1 MAKVTRRCGCRD
13 ETGKQY
19 GAACPKLKSYRH
31 GTWGFRLSAGFD
43 PVSGKRRYLTDY
55 SYTTSGDA
63 EEAMRDAEKQLR
75 GQVYDFKKTTA
86 ATYITE
92 WLDAQEQHHEL
103 KPSTLRMYKAYVA
116 NDIVPALGAK
126 LLLRDLR
133 RAHVA
138 GLIKG
143 LQDDGRGAVTIR
155 RIHATL
161 SSALTDAVQDG
172 LLAENVAAGARLPKV
187 EKKKIKV
194 WEPAQAGAFLD
205 FSAGYE
211 NVDSHGRPNGKI
223 GHRLAALFEV
233 AILSGMRRGELCGL
247 RWEDVD
253 LPNRRLHVRVQLVQ
267 VGRVVVEGTIK
278 SDAGQDRIV
287 ALSDRAVAALIAW
300 QFQQQ
305 EERQNWAEAYKET
318 GRVFTYED
326 GRQMRPGYVSKLF
339 KGIVAK
345 LGLPTM
351 RLHDLRHLHAS
362 LMLAS
367 GQDLAIVSK
376 SMGHSNSQITR
387 DLYAHMVG
395 DAARNAVE
403 GAASLLPA
411 RRTVLTT
418 VLTEQ

>member
-13 ETGKQY
+13 DNGKQY
-19 GAACPKLKSYRH
+19 GARCPKLKNYRH

-43 PVSGKRRYLTDY
+43 PVSGKRRYLTDH
-55 SYTTSGDA
+55 SYTSSGDA

-86 ATYITE
+86 AAYITE
-92 WLDAQEQHHEL
+92 WLDAQEQHRQL
-103 KPSTLRMYKAYVA
+103 KPSTLRMYKSYVA
-116 NDIVPALGAK
+116 KDIVPAFGPK

-138 GLIKG
+138 GMIKS
-143 LQDDGRGAVTIR
+143 LQDSGRGPVTIK

-172 LLAENVAAGARLPKV
+172 LIAENVAAGARLPKV

-194 WEPAQAGAFLD
+194 WEPGDAGKFLD
-205 FSAGYE
+205 FIAGYE
-211 NVDSHGRPNGKI
+211 NVDSHGRPNGKV

-247 RWEDVD
+247 RWQDVD
-253 LPNRRLHVRVQLVQ
+253 LPGRKLVVRMQLVQ
-267 VGRVVVEGTIK
+267 VGKEVVEGTIK
-278 SDAGQDRIV
+278 TDAGQDRIV

-300 QFQQQ
+300 QFQQHQ
-305 EERQNWAEAYKET
+305 ERQTWEDAYADS

-326 GRQMRPGYVSKLF
+326 GRELRPGYVSKLF
-339 KGIVAK
+339 ESMVTKA
-345 LGLPTM
+345 GLPRM

-411 RRTVLTT
+411 RKSVLTP
-418 VLTEQ
+418 VITEQ

>member
-19 GAACPKLKSYRH
+19 GANCPKLKNYRH

-43 PVSGKRRYLTDY
+43 PVNGKRRYVSDY
-55 SYTTSGDA
+55 SYTSSGDA
-63 EEAMRDAEKQLR
+63 EEAMREAEKELR

-86 ATYITE
+86 AAYITE
-92 WLDAQEQHHEL
+92 WLDAQEVHEQL
-103 KPSTLRMYKAYVA
+103 KPSTLRMYKSYVA
-116 NDIVPALGAK
+116 KDIVPAFGAK

-138 GLIKG
+138 GLIKA
-143 LQDDGRGAVTIR
+143 LQDSGRGAVTIK

-172 LLAENVAAGARLPKV
+172 LIAENVAAGARLPKV
-187 EKKKIKV
+187 EKSKVKV
-194 WEPAQAGAFLD
+194 WEPGDAGKFLD
-205 FSAGYE
+205 FIAGYE
-211 NVDSHGRPNGKI
+211 NVDSHGRPNGKV

-247 RWEDVD
+247 RWQDLD
-253 LPNRRLHVRVQLVQ
+253 LPGRRLVVRVQLVQ
-267 VGRVVVEGTIK
+267 VGKVVVEGTIK
-278 SDAGQDRIV
+278 TDAGQDRVV

-305 EERQNWAEAYKET
+305 QERQTWADAYTES

-326 GRQMRPGYVSKLF
+326 GRQLRPGYVSKLLELMVT
-339 KGIVAK
+339 KA
-345 LGLPTM
+345 GLPMM

-387 DLYAHMVG
+387 DLYAHLVG

-411 RRTVLTT
+411 RRSVLTT
-418 VLTEQ
+418 VITEQ

>member
-19 GAACPKLKSYRH
+19 GASCPKLKNYRH

-43 PVSGKRRYLTDY
+43 PISGKRRYLTDY
-55 SYTTSGDA
+55 SYTSSGDA
-63 EEAMRDAEKQLR
+63 EEAMREAEKQLR

-86 ATYITE
+86 AAYINE
-92 WLDAQEQHHEL
+92 WLEAQERHSQL
-103 KPSTLRMYKAYVA
+103 KPSTLRMYKSYVA
-116 NDIVPALGAK
+116 KDIVPAFGAK

-138 GLIKG
+138 GLVKG
-143 LQDDGRGAVTIR
+143 LQDAGRGAVTIK

-187 EKKKIKV
+187 DKKKIQV
-194 WEPAQAGAFLD
+194 WEPSDAGRFLD
-205 FSAGYE
+205 AATE
-211 NVDSHGRPNGKI
+211 
-223 GHRLAALFEV
+223 HRMGALFEV

-247 RWEDVD
+247 RWQDVD
-253 LPNRRLHVRVQLVQ
+253 LPNRRMVVRVQLVQ
-267 VGRVVVEGTIK
+267 VGNKVVEGTIK
-278 SDAGQDRIV
+278 TDAGQDRVV

-300 QFQQQ
+300 QFQQEQ
-305 EERQNWAEAYKET
+305 ERHAWADAYTES

-326 GRQMRPGYVSKLF
+326 GRQLRPGYVSKLF
-339 KGIVAK
+339 ELMVAK
-345 LGLPTM
+345 LGLPMM

-411 RRTVLTT
+411 RRTVLTSVIT
-418 VLTEQ
+418 GQ

>member
-13 ETGKQY
+13 ENGKQY
-19 GAACPKLKSYRH
+19 GAKCPKLKSYRH

-55 SYTTSGDA
+55 SYSSSGDA
-63 EEAMRDAEKQLR
+63 EDAMRDAEKQLR

-86 ATYITE
+86 AAYITE
-92 WLDAQEQHHEL
+92 WLDAQEQHSQL
-103 KPSTLRMYKAYVA
+103 KPSTLRMYRSYVDK
-116 NDIVPALGAK
+116 DIAPAFGAR

-138 GLIKG
+138 GLIKA
-143 LQDDGRGAVTIR
+143 LQDSGRGAVTIK

-172 LLAENVAAGARLPKV
+172 LIAENVAAGARLPRV
-187 EKKKIKV
+187 EKGKIKV
-194 WEPAQAGAFLD
+194 WEPGDAGRFLD
-205 FSAGYE
+205 AAT
-211 NVDSHGRPNGKI
+211 D
-223 GHRLAALFEV
+223 HRMGALFEV

-247 RWEDVD
+247 RWSDVD
-253 LPNRRLHVRVQLVQ
+253 LASRRLVVRVQLVQ
-267 VGRVVVEGTIK
+267 VGKKVVEGTIK
-278 SDAGQDRIV
+278 TDAGQDRVV
-287 ALSDRAVAALIAW
+287 ALSDRAVAALVAW
-300 QFQQQ
+300 QIQQDQ
-305 EERQNWAEAYKET
+305 ERQAWGDAYTET

-326 GRQMRPGYVSKLF
+326 GRQLRPGYVSKLF
-339 KGIVAK
+339 DLMVAK
-345 LGLPTM
+345 LGLPRM

-411 RRTVLTT
+411 RRTVLTS
-418 VLTEQ
+418 VLTGHEKSPS

>member
-1 MAKVTRRCGCRD
+1 MAKVSRRCGCRD
-13 ETGKQY
+13 ESGKQY
-19 GAACPKLKSYRH
+19 GASCPKLKSYRH

-55 SYTTSGDA
+55 SYASSGDA
-63 EEAMRDAEKQLR
+63 EEAMQEAEKQLR

-86 ATYITE
+86 AVYITE
-92 WLDAQEQHHEL
+92 WLEAQERHAQL
-103 KPSTLRMYKAYVA
+103 KPSTLRMYSSYVEK
-116 NDIVPALGAK
+116 DIVPAFGTK
-126 LLLRDLR
+126 LLLRNLR
-133 RAHVA
+133 RAHIA

-143 LQDDGRGAVTIR
+143 LQDAGRGAVTIK

-172 LLAENVAAGARLPKV
+172 LLAENVAAGSRLPKV

-194 WEPAQAGAFLD
+194 WEPGDAGRFLD
-205 FSAGYE
+205 AATE
-211 NVDSHGRPNGKI
+211 
-223 GHRLAALFEV
+223 HRLGALFEV
-233 AILSGMRRGELCGL
+233 AILSGLRRGELCGL
-247 RWEDVD
+247 RWQDVD
-253 LPNRRLHVRVQLVQ
+253 LAGRRMVIRVQLVQ
-267 VGRVVVEGTIK
+267 VGKAVVEGTIK
-278 SDAGQDRIV
+278 TDAGQDRVV
-287 ALSDRAVAALIAW
+287 ALSDRAVAALIVW

-305 EERQNWAEAYKET
+305 EERQAWGDAYAEG

-326 GRQMRPGYVSKLF
+326 GRQLRPGYVSKLF
-339 KGIVAK
+339 ELMVAK
-345 LGLPTM
+345 VGLPKM

-418 VLTEQ
+418 VITEQ

>member
-1 MAKVTRRCGCRD
+1 MAKVSRRCGCRD
-13 ETGKQY
+13 EAGKQY
-19 GAACPKLKSYRH
+19 GARCPKLKSYRH

-55 SYTTSGDA
+55 SYTSSADA
-63 EEAMRDAEKQLR
+63 EEAMREAEKQLR

-86 ATYITE
+86 AAYITD
-92 WLDAQEQHHEL
+92 WLEAQEQHGQL
-103 KPSTLRMYKAYVA
+103 KPSTLRMYKSYVA
-116 NDIVPALGAK
+116 KDIAPAFGTK

-138 GLIKG
+138 GLIKA
-143 LQDDGRGAVTIR
+143 LQDSGRGAVTIK

-194 WEPAQAGAFLD
+194 WEPGDAGRFLD
-205 FSAGYE
+205 GATE
-211 NVDSHGRPNGKI
+211 
-223 GHRLAALFEV
+223 HRMGALFEV

-247 RWEDVD
+247 RWADVD
-253 LPNRRLHVRVQLVQ
+253 LAARRMTVRVQLVQ
-267 VGRVVVEGTIK
+267 VGKTVVEGTIK
-278 SDAGQDRIV
+278 TDAGQDRVV
-287 ALSDRAVAALIAW
+287 ALSDRAVAALVAW
-300 QFQQQ
+300 QIQQDQ
-305 EERQNWAEAYKET
+305 ERNAWGEAYTET

-339 KGIVAK
+339 ELMVAK
-345 LGLPTM
+345 LNLPPM
-351 RLHDLRHLHAS
+351 RFHDLRHLHAS

-411 RRTVLTT
+411 RRTVLTS
-418 VLTEQ
+418 VLTGHEKSPS

>member
-13 ETGKQY
+13 ANGKQY

-31 GTWGFRLSAGFD
+31 GTWGYRLSAGFN
-43 PVSGKRRYLTDY
+43 PVTGKRQYVTDY
-55 SYTTSGDA
+55 SYKSSGEA
-63 EEAMRDAEKQLR
+63 EEAMREAEKQLR

-86 ATYITE
+86 AAYLTE
-92 WLDAQEQHHEL
+92 WLDGQERHAQL
-103 KPSTLRMYKAYVA
+103 KPSTLRMYKRYIH
-116 NDIVPALGAK
+116 NDVVPAFGAK
-126 LLLRDLR
+126 ILLKDLR
-133 RAHVA
+133 RPHIA
-138 GLIKG
+138 GLIKS
-143 LQDDGRGAVTIR
+143 LQDAGRGAVTIK

-194 WEPAQAGAFLD
+194 WEPSDAGRFLD
-205 FSAGYE
+205 AVSE
-211 NVDSHGRPNGKI
+211 
-223 GHRLAALFEV
+223 HRLGALFEV
-233 AILSGMRRGELCGL
+233 AVLTGMRRGELCGL
-247 RWEDVD
+247 RWQDID
-253 LPNRRLHVRVQLVQ
+253 LPGRRLFVRVQLVQ
-267 VGRVVVEGTIK
+267 VGKDIIEGTIK
-278 SDAGQDRIV
+278 TDAGQDRVV
-287 ALSDRAVAALIAW
+287 ALSDRAVAALITW
-300 QFQQQ
+300 KIQQDQ
-305 EERQNWAEAYKET
+305 ERQKWAEAYT
-318 GRVFTYED
+318 DSLRVFTYED
-326 GRQMRPGYVSKLF
+326 GRQLRPGYVSKLF
-339 KGIVAK
+339 ELTVKK
-345 LGLPTM
+345 LGLPMM

-411 RRTVLTT
+411 RKSVLTS
-418 VLTEQ
+418 VLTSP

>member
-1 MAKVTRRCGCRD
+1 MAKATRRCGCRD
-13 ETGKQY
+13 EAGKQY
-19 GAACPKLKSYRH
+19 GASCPKLKSYRH

-43 PVSGKRRYLTDY
+43 PVSGKRRYVTDY
-55 SYTTSGDA
+55 SYSSSGDA
-63 EEAMRDAEKQLR
+63 EEAMREAEKNLR

-86 ATYITE
+86 AAYITT
-92 WLDAQEQHHEL
+92 WLDAQEQHAQL
-103 KPSTLRMYKAYVA
+103 KPSTLRMYKSYVA
-116 NDIVPALGAK
+116 KDIVPSFGAK

-138 GLIKG
+138 GLIKS
-143 LQDDGRGAVTIR
+143 LQDAGRGAVTIK

-187 EKKKIKV
+187 DKKKIKV
-194 WEPAQAGAFLD
+194 WEPADAGRFLD
-205 FSAGYE
+205 AATE
-211 NVDSHGRPNGKI
+211 
-223 GHRLAALFEV
+223 HRLGALFEV

-247 RWEDVD
+247 RWQDVD
-253 LPNRRLHVRVQLVQ
+253 LPNRRMVVRVQLVQ
-267 VGRVVVEGTIK
+267 VGNRLLEGTIK
-278 SDAGQDRIV
+278 TDAGQDRVV

-305 EERQNWAEAYKET
+305 QERLAWAEAYTEA

-326 GRQMRPGYVSKLF
+326 GRQLRPGYVSKLF
-339 KGIVAK
+339 ELMVTK

>member
-13 ETGKQY
+13 ENGKQY
-19 GAACPKLKSYRH
+19 GANCPKLKNYRH

-55 SYTTSGDA
+55 SYTSSGDA
-63 EEAMRDAEKQLR
+63 EEAMREAEKQLR

-86 ATYITE
+86 AAYVTE
-92 WLDAQEQHHEL
+92 WLEAQERHEQL
-103 KPSTLRMYKAYVA
+103 KPSTLRMYKSYVA
-116 NDIVPALGAK
+116 KDIVPAFGTK

-138 GLIKG
+138 GLIKS
-143 LQDDGRGAVTIR
+143 LQASGRGAVTIK

-172 LLAENVAAGARLPKV
+172 LIAENVAAGARLPKV
-187 EKKKIKV
+187 EKSKVKV
-194 WEPAQAGAFLD
+194 WEPGDAGKFLD
-205 FSAGYE
+205 FIAGYE
-211 NVDSHGRPNGKI
+211 NMDSHGRPNGRI

-253 LPNRRLHVRVQLVQ
+253 LPGRRLVVRVQLVQ
-267 VGRVVVEGTIK
+267 VGKIVVEGTIK
-278 SDAGQDRIV
+278 TDAGQDRVV

-300 QFQQQ
+300 QFQQEQ
-305 EERQNWAEAYKET
+305 ERQAWAEAYT
-318 GRVFTYED
+318 ASGRVFTYED
-326 GRQMRPGYVSKLF
+326 GRQLRPGYVSKLF
-339 KGIVAK
+339 ELMVTKA
-345 LGLPTM
+345 GLPMM

-387 DLYAHMVG
+387 DLYAHLVG

-411 RRTVLTT
+411 RRSVLTT
-418 VLTEQ
+418 VITEQ